1 MTGDDFWEALKQVAG
16 ANSDK
21 TKIKNL
27 VQIKRRHCIE
37 AMKLINSGNA
47 KSGD

>member
-1 MTGDDFWEALKQVAG
+1 MTFGKLLKKVAG
-16 ANSDK
+16 ANKDK
-21 TKIKNL
+21 SEIKTL

-37 AMKLINSGNA
+37 VMKLLNNSGNA